1 MRPLLAIVSQEAVL
15 FHCTIKENIKY
26 YGDNSREISD
36 DEIIQ
41 AARSANIHN
50 FISVVYQLAM
60 WEKKVVLY
68 FICYVKQVQESLLT

>member
-1 MRPLLAIVSQEAVL
+1 MRSLLAIVSQEAVL
-15 FHCTIKENIKY
+15 FDSTIKENIK

-60 WEKKVVLY
+60 WEKKVVLH
-68 FICYVKQVQESLLT
+68 IM